1 MDKFEH
7 IRIAL
12 QSRDDELLTKLLN
25 QRCVQLRA
33 IGMAKETKLDFGG
46 IKYKRGQDLFK
57 TAERIFLKLNLCSG
71 GGKLEQWVWELNE
84 VNLGIRFP
92 TAVKARA
99 AVSVDIQDADTDTIK
114 LMLERLGACP
124 GLLGLAWGPPFGAP
138 GGPLWGPLGAPFGAP
153 LGPLWGPLGAPF
165 GAPWGPLWGPP
176 GGPFWGG
183 HGGPPGRLQF
193 SQHHV
198 SF

>member
-1 MDKFEH
+1 MAGSPSLRDLRSLSARLQAYGGSNHMDKFEH

-71 GGKLEQWVWELNE
+71 GGELEQWVWELNE

-99 AVSVDIQDADTDTIK
+99 AVSVDIHDVDTDTIK
-114 LMLERLGACP
+114 LMLEQEQDRAEP
-124 GLLGLAWGPPFGAP
+124 DDVTIVRTDDAHMW
-138 GGPLWGPLGAPFGAP
+138 
-153 LGPLWGPLGAPF
+153 
-165 GAPWGPLWGPP
+165 
-176 GGPFWGG
+176 
-183 HGGPPGRLQF
+183 HYF
-193 SQHHV
+193 SV
-198 SF
+198 